1 MSFGPTDFPVW
12 VHRVS
17 NSFLHLWH
25 LDCKRFHINF
35 CRLDTLSNITNTTM
49 GFFNFLWHLTM
60 LTITA
65 RPSASLHTGIPLG
78 FLAYSKTGSFLLL
91 SSLFTCSIFTPMCT
105 SSKLVT
111 SHVFATPWTAALQT
125 PLSMGCSRQE
135 YWSWLPCPPPGDL
148 PNPEIELWSPAL
160 QEDYLPLNYQ
170 GSPSSSK
177 SVLNLAHPNPSL
189 TFMTSISLLC
199 EWFLPK
205 NFRCYLYSTAKQT
218 KPINSTFD
226 VEKHLSNLS
235 LTMHVRNNFKNI
247 NS

>member
-1 MSFGPTDFPVW
+1 
-12 VHRVS
+12 
-17 NSFLHLWH
+17 
-25 LDCKRFHINF
+25 
-35 CRLDTLSNITNTTM
+35 M